1 MRDAYVAY
9 VNRNSATV
17 SNRKEYNRL
26 MQYLKKI
33 KKYPGGYEIA
43 ADIAKDWRIFYYRR
57 SAMMD
62 ELSKAGF

>member
-1 MRDAYVAY
+1 
-9 VNRNSATV
+9 
-17 SNRKEYNRL
+17 
-26 MQYLKKI
+26 MQYLKKT

-43 ADIAKDWRIFYYRR
+43 ADIAKNWRIFYYRR